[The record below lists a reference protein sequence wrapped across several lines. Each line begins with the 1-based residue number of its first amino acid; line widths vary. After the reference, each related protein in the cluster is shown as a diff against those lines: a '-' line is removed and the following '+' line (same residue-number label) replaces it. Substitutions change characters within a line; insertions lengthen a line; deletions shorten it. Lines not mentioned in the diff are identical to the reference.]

1 MNSVAR
7 VGVDYCMTL
16 SYNKNMSNAT
26 TTRTNNLIQVRV
38 PEGLKERTAKL
49 FESLGTSTSD
59 VIRMMLIRADETKS
73 IPFEMRTRAYP
84 ITAGERIEEI
94 MATFELEDMPLT
106 EQNIQDL
113 KDIELAR
120 TTTEAVRKR
129 ILNEVRER
137 HKND

>member
-1 MNSVAR
+1 
-7 VGVDYCMTL
+7 
-16 SYNKNMSNAT
+16 
-26 TTRTNNLIQVRV
+26 
-38 PEGLKERTAKL
+38 
-49 FESLGTSTSD
+49 
-59 VIRMMLIRADETKS
+59 
-73 IPFEMRTRAYP
+73 
-84 ITAGERIEEI
+84 